1 MRDII
6 DVQGR
11 KMSFACPIVACGEC
25 SIPSPHTSPRSRGR
39 LAWVEDVVLAC
50 PPCSK
55 QPGGQQPQKAAIR
68 LPRFLW
74 GYLTGFAYT
83 EEQRKDV
90 FFKKEKKKRF
100 CGYVD
105 SYVIHNCWLWITLA
119 SPCPAGSGLCSSA
132 PHSVL
137 AVALPFAKELFST
150 KHHPSRLQ
158 KLQWEGNACN
168 GCIQTPPRAVRVG
181 QGRDPS
187 SQGSCLRESWRKGA
201 ARTLRGHLIHAASPR
216 RAQPVPVV
224 HLTGL

>member
-1 MRDII
+1 MGRKVLAKSLLATCTQRHTHTRVFWGSVGAENHVCAGSLLPWAESQKHLRGSSNMRDII

-90 FFKKEKKKRF
+90 FFKKEKKKK
-100 CGYVD
+100 V
-105 SYVIHNCWLWITLA
+105 LWI
-119 SPCPAGSGLCSSA
+119 CG
-132 PHSVL
+132 
-137 AVALPFAKELFST
+137 
-150 KHHPSRLQ
+150 
-158 KLQWEGNACN
+158 
-168 GCIQTPPRAVRVG
+168 
-181 QGRDPS
+181 
-187 SQGSCLRESWRKGA
+187 
-201 ARTLRGHLIHAASPR
+201 
-216 RAQPVPVV
+216 
-224 HLTGL
+224 